1 MYDRDVSV
9 ALKDHCDNVSESV
22 RRLERFFARELD
34 VEVWLFSVPGV
45 HLLSST
51 RREAESWC
59 GYRLPVFFL
68 ERGESSVLSVEA
80 DFLPR
85 ARELLGEGAEGLA
98 VARDLLVDSTVR
110 WTSARLLDG
119 YSLYCEPDGFRPQC
133 AALTEKLMPWD
144 PEWEQMSEHFD
155 GPVFVTRTSGG
166 HVASWAAV
174 KLKDEHVWEIAV
186 TTEEAYRGR
195 GLAKAVVSAATEYV
209 LAEGRV
215 PLYTHDE
222 ANPASGRV
230 AQALGFTPFGREAYC
245 SVGETNLTG
254 MW

>member
-1 MYDRDVSV
+1 MCV
-9 ALKDHCDNVSESV
+9 ALEDHRDSLPESV
-22 RRLERFFARELD
+22 RRLERFFAQELD
-34 VEVWLFSVPGV
+34 VDVWLFSVPGV
-45 HLLSST
+45 HLFSSA
-51 RREAESWC
+51 RRESESWC

-98 VARDLLVDSTVR
+98 VAQDLLVDSTVR
-110 WTSARLLDG
+110 WPSARLLDG
-119 YSLYCEPDGFRPQC
+119 YSLYCEPEGFHPQR
-133 AALTEKLMPWD
+133 AAPTEKLMPWD
-144 PEWEQMSEHFD
+144 PEWESMSEHFD
-155 GPVFVTRTSGG
+155 GPVFVTRTSLGD
-166 HVASWAAV
+166 VASWAAV

-195 GLAKAVVSAATEYV
+195 GLAKSVVSAATEYI

-230 AQALGFTPFGREAYC
+230 AQALGFTRFAREAYC
-245 SVGETNLTG
+245 STSDTKPTG